1 MGYLKARLQSHA
13 LKLLDTILEKIF
25 DSGEP
30 SLSDVVT
37 RMLESDCRES

>member
-1 MGYLKARLQSHA
+1 MGYLAEQVQSLA
-13 LKLLDTILEKIF
+13 LKLVDYIIDKIF

-37 RMLESDCRES
+37 QMLESDCRKI